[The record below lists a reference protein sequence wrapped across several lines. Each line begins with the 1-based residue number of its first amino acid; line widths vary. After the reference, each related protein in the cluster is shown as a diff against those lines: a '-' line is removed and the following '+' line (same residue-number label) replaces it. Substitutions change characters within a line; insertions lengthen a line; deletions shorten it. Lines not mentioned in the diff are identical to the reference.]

1 MSMFYRHNRG
11 GKRLQRKPKSE
22 NNSGV
27 RLAALL
33 LCLSMLMGFLPAL
46 ASAADDGEKL
56 SSIVT
61 FESISLHYAG
71 AGGQPKAAAI
81 QDGALIERD
90 KQLALR
96 YTYTIT
102 EGQCSQIVAGTNYYL
117 EVSPHLSLPDL
128 SGGSELTVETDDGPV
143 PFGKIYSDGS
153 RAWVTFDA
161 KSDGSDTVL
170 SDYGELNNAFFY
182 LNCNRAGSVP
192 SGESPIEGSSNLY
205 AMKFENNKQITFGYA
220 ENEPVTARAQ
230 INKDGKLQDKTITW
244 TINYTPWQNPAANDS
259 VTLDTP
265 FELRDTIDTSL
276 HSYVDGSV
284 TIDGSSIPSYTSRD
298 NIPTGAG
305 TYVLVET
312 PENGSNTV
320 LTFGGTKFNAGE
332 ATQGN
337 PATPLT
343 IAYQTSINDDLLL
356 PGGTGGKKVTNAA
369 DLFAGESG
377 VFNSLNI
384 TSSSTVPIPQP
395 TWVTKEGHTTR
406 DPGNG
411 STTDWT
417 VTFQPNGFT
426 FTEDN
431 GLTLHDQLPEGSEP
445 VRGSLKVNGTQ
456 TSVTVGANNSFT
468 VSPIVPD
475 GNAAVKITYQTH
487 VPEDM
492 YDSGT
497 SLGSNI
503 AWFTFQY
510 GGQEYTTPE
519 AKKDI
524 GSGDGSGTPARPRW

>member
-22 NNSGV
+22 SSSGA

-46 ASAADDGEKL
+46 ASAADDEEKL

-61 FESISLHYAG
+61 FDSITLHYAG
-71 AGGQPKAAAI
+71 VGGQPEGTAI
-81 QDGALIERD
+81 QDGTLLEKD
-90 KQLALR
+90 KQLVLR
-96 YTYTIT
+96 YTYNIT
-102 EGQCSQIVAGTNYYL
+102 PDQCAQIAAGTNYYL
-117 EVSPHLSLPDL
+117 EVSPHLVLPNLRD
-128 SGGSELTVETDDGPV
+128 GSEVTIETENGTV

-153 RAWVTFDA
+153 RAWVTFYA
-161 KSDGSDTVL
+161 KSDSPDTVL
-170 SDYGELNNAFFY
+170 SEYGELNNAFFY
-182 LNCNRAGSVP
+182 LNCNRADQVP
-192 SGESPIEGSSNLY
+192 TGESPIEGNSNLY
-205 AMKFENNKQITFGYA
+205 AMKFENNEQITFGYA
-220 ENEPVTARAQ
+220 ENEPVTAKAQ

-244 TINYTPWQNPAANDS
+244 TINYTPWQNPAASDP
-259 VTLDTP
+259 VTLETP
-265 FELRDTIDTSL
+265 FELRDTIDTGL

-284 TIDGSSIPSYTSRD
+284 KIDGSSVTTYTSRD
-298 NIPTGAG
+298 DIPSGAE

-312 PENGSNTV
+312 PENGINTV

-369 DLFAGESG
+369 DLFAGEND

-384 TSSSTVPIPQP
+384 TSSSTVPIPKP

-431 GLTLHDQLPEGSEP
+431 GLTLHDQLPNGSTLVEDS
-445 VRGSLKVNGTQ
+445 VKVNGAEVMATAG
-456 TSVTVGANNSFT
+456 TNNDFT
-468 VSPIVPD
+468 ISPITTNNQPVT
-475 GNAAVKITYQTH
+475 ITYQSH

-503 AWFTFQY
+503 AWFTF
-510 GGQEYTTPE
+510 
-519 AKKDI
+519 
-524 GSGDGSGTPARPRW
+524 

>member
-22 NNSGV
+22 SSSGV

-46 ASAADDGEKL
+46 ASAADDGAKL
-56 SSIVT
+56 SSIVM
-61 FESISLHYAG
+61 FDSITLHYAG
-71 AGGQPKAAAI
+71 VGGQPEGTAI
-81 QDGALIERD
+81 QDGTLLEKD
-90 KQLALR
+90 KQLVLR
-96 YTYTIT
+96 YTYNIT
-102 EGQCSQIVAGTNYYL
+102 EDQCAQIAAGTNYYL
-117 EVSPHLSLPDL
+117 EVSPHLVLPNLRD
-128 SGGSELTVETDDGPV
+128 GSEVTIETENGTV

-182 LNCNRAGSVP
+182 LNCNRADQVP
-192 SGESPIEGSSNLY
+192 TGESPIEGNSNLY
-205 AMKFENNKQITFGYA
+205 AMKFENNEQITFGYA
-220 ENEPVTARAQ
+220 ENEPVTAKAQ
-230 INKDGKLQDKTITW
+230 INKGGALQDKTITW
-244 TINYTPWQNPAANDS
+244 TINYTPWQNPAGDDG
-259 VTLDTP
+259 VDLDTP

-276 HSYVDGSV
+276 HSYVDNSV
-284 TIDGSSIPSYTSRD
+284 QIDGSSVTTYTSRD
-298 NIPTGAG
+298 DIPSGAE

-356 PGGTGGKKVTNAA
+356 PGGKGGKNVSNAA
-369 DLFAGESG
+369 ELFADENGT
-377 VFNSLNI
+377 FNSLSI
-384 TSSSTVPIPQP
+384 SGKSTVTIPQP

-406 DPGNG
+406 NPGNG

-426 FTEDN
+426 FEDGN
-431 GLTLHDQLPEGSEP
+431 NLTLHDRLPNGSTL
-445 VRGSLKVNGTQ
+445 VDGSVKVDGTA
-456 TSVTVGANNSFT
+456 VTATAGTNNDFT
-468 VSPIVPD
+468 ISPITTNNQPVT
-475 GNAAVKITYQTH
+475 ITYQSH
-487 VPEDM
+487 VPEEM

-497 SLGSNI
+497 NI
-503 AWFTFQY
+503 
-510 GGQEYTTPE
+510 
-519 AKKDI
+519 
-524 GSGDGSGTPARPRW
+524 